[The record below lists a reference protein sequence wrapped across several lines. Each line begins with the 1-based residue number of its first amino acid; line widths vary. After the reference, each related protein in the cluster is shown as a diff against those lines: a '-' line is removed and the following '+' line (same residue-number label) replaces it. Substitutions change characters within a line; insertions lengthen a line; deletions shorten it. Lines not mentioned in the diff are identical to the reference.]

1 MTNAIAGVGASFER
15 EDDTSSGV
23 YNAIAEVTNI
33 SGPSMTRDTIDVT
46 NLDSIG
52 GYREFIA
59 GFRDGGEMVLT
70 MNFTVNGYEQLHI
83 DFASDTAVNYQLVLP
98 DAGNYTLGFAGLVTA
113 LPLTVPTDSQITMD
127 VTIKI
132 TGEVTST
139 S

>member
-1 MTNAIAGVGASFER
+1 MSNAIAGVGASFQR
-15 EDDTSSGV
+15 ENDSSSGV
-23 YNAIAEVTNI
+23 YTPIAEVTNI
-33 SGPSMTRDTIDVT
+33 TGPGMTRDTIDVT

-70 MNFTVNGYEQLHI
+70 MNFTVNGYEQTHL
-83 DFASDTAVNYQLVLP
+83 DFANDNTINYQLVLP
-98 DAGNYTLGFAGLVTA
+98 DAGAYTLGFAGLVTA
-113 LPLTVPTDSQITMD
+113 MPLTVPTDTQIMMD

>member
-1 MTNAIAGVGASFER
+1 MSDAIAGVNASFER
-15 EDDTSSGV
+15 ESDTSSGV
-23 YNAIAEVTNI
+23 YVAIAEVTNI
-33 SGPSMTRDTIDVT
+33 AGPSMSRDTIDVT
-46 NLDSIG
+46 NLDSSG

-70 MNFTVNGYEQLHI
+70 MNFTVNGYEQMHI
-83 DFASDTAVNYQLVLP
+83 DFANDSPINYQLVLP
-98 DAGNYTLGFAGLVTA
+98 DPGNYTLAFAGLVTA
-113 LPLTVPTDSQITMD
+113 LPLTVPTDTQITMD